1 MSHDDPST
9 KHNDG
14 SCCYEARLV
23 AGFGGHNPAH
33 ISGRAA
39 KAFKFL
45 KWFPAKIAL
54 TAQYVEIRRVETGQV
69 ATYGFIGF
77 GMGAGAS
84 VAVEVKNWSP
94 IICCPNDCPTFAD
107 FTGFGRLT
115 ILEAALVGGMNV
127 AYLDFG
133 SPKGCRLYFENVIGL
148 ILGVGVEIGTFLGY
162 YFRIK

>member
-1 MSHDDPST
+1 MSHDDPPIE
-9 KHNDG
+9 HDG

-33 ISGRAA
+33 ISKRAA
-39 KAFKFL
+39 AAFKFL
-45 KWFPAKIAL
+45 KWWPAKLAL
-54 TAQYVEIRRVETGQV
+54 SAQYVEVRRVETGQT

-77 GMGAGAS
+77 GLGAGLS

-94 IICCPNDCPTFAD
+94 IVCCPNDCPTFAD

-115 ILEAALVGGMNV
+115 ILEAALIGGMNV

-162 YFRIK
+162 YFRVR